1 MNDSCTGK
9 TSVVM
14 WQLPSPVAI
23 FSSFSTFESSS
34 AIVYRE
40 QVKFIPISHSALSCA
55 QIHEGHMPDRRWDSM
70 MLPSLTQSSAGHFR
84 HVTLVERQTFTFAKR
99 KWQVI
104 SGCLDEQLQDER
116 ESAQQIITATSA
128 SNRFLF
134 HK

>member
-1 MNDSCTGK
+1 MIHALERLQWSCGSSPPQWPSLVASVHSKALRPLSTGSK
-9 TSVVM
+9 
-14 WQLPSPVAI
+14 
-23 FSSFSTFESSS
+23 SSS
-34 AIVYRE
+34 SLSLTLL
-40 QVKFIPISHSALSCA
+40 SHVLKSTR
-55 QIHEGHMPDRRWDSM
+55 GHRPDRRWDSM